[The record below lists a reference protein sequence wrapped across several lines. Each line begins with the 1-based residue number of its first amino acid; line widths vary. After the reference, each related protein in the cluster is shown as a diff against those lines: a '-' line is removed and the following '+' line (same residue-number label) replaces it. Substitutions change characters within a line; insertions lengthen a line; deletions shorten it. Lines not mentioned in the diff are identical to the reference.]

1 MDMMQLVSLLMIPK
15 LREEQEHRKAGH
27 DDLLGYTLE
36 MMLHDVTGSREPKRL
51 NRTLVKQIFQA
62 YGETELAEN
71 DVLVEEMLQQAGAL
85 DPETR
90 VMLDPDTFCRALTR
104 DVQGYCVETRDKL
117 STNYQDA
124 FMVDNS
130 TTATGIA
137 RVDVVNEANKAK
149 TDVPMVHTAPSLD
162 NAADTFR
169 SRPLVVFQWTFFVM
183 SYQTYLFKYSQK
195 FQELFDGCG
204 ELGTDDDDRGA
215 FPCVLGL
222 DVTKWLCFFA
232 VMSVGGLVV
241 IGTTGI
247 GNFVECANPLYPLAA
262 MLFSACFTLLPP
274 WYNYILNEDN
284 RDTPRDYLALTALF
298 LGGCV
303 ILLNFWHFVSLSIP
317 KMCQLWSWL
326 QNAFVPEALR
336 SESRNKQAAAHKIDT
351 MVKNALKVHREK
363 KQETVVPTHFGQALL
378 NFAEQPLKYKHTGG
392 FFWTWRMIF
401 SKNLVCRYGISFSGR
416 LLSLNMTQF
425 ISTVFV
431 LIGGIMITD
440 VASYGYVA
448 GYVAQAIVEHL
459 DWPPESPD
467 VTVLFP
473 ENNYT

>member
-1 MDMMQLVSLLMIPK
+1 
-15 LREEQEHRKAGH
+15 
-27 DDLLGYTLE
+27 
-36 MMLHDVTGSREPKRL
+36 
-51 NRTLVKQIFQA
+51 
-62 YGETELAEN
+62 
-71 DVLVEEMLQQAGAL
+71 
-85 DPETR
+85 
-90 VMLDPDTFCRALTR
+90 
-104 DVQGYCVETRDKL
+104 
-117 STNYQDA
+117 
-124 FMVDNS
+124 
-130 TTATGIA
+130 
-137 RVDVVNEANKAK
+137 
-149 TDVPMVHTAPSLD
+149 
-162 NAADTFR
+162 
-169 SRPLVVFQWTFFVM
+169 
-183 SYQTYLFKYSQK
+183 
-195 FQELFDGCG
+195 
-204 ELGTDDDDRGA
+204 
-215 FPCVLGL
+215 
-222 DVTKWLCFFA
+222 
-232 VMSVGGLVV
+232 
-241 IGTTGI
+241 
-247 GNFVECANPLYPLAA
+247 
-262 MLFSACFTLLPP
+262 
-274 WYNYILNEDN
+274 
-284 RDTPRDYLALTALF
+284 
-298 LGGCV
+298 
-303 ILLNFWHFVSLSIP
+303 
-317 KMCQLWSWL
+317 MCQLWSWL